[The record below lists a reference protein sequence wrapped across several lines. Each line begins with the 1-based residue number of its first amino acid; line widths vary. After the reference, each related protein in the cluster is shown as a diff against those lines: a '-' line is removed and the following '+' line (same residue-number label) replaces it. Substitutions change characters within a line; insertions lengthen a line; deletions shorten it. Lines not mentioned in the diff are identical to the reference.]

1 MKDLA
6 DDNVDDKYKRD
17 RKKYDDLDDDK
28 DSGYQ
33 RKPRDSMKDLADD
46 NVDDK
51 YKRDRKKYDD
61 LDDDTDSGYQKKP
74 RDTRKDLAD
83 DNVDDKYKRDRKKYD
98 DLDEDK
104 EQGYQRKPRDS
115 MKDINDKD
123 VDGVNKKDKDFDD
136 KYSRRLSK
144 PKYGDDDDEYF
155 GKNKTSDAA
164 SSENNNENMTKRRNN
179 KTLPDVHVGEEKCA
193 DLMTDEQVGKSAGN
207 ADRRT
212 PSPRRPESLPI
223 EKIMP
228 DVTDDMRNGKPEP
241 EHYRKSSGQMMGSG
255 KTDTMEDKLIQKAKE
270 VTAEIKTLNDAWMTD
285 DNKSSGEPSPL
296 GRIED
301 TKPELSNTFFIGVI
315 PSDLQTTEQD
325 ESRSDEI
332 RGVDD
337 RVGDLGQNKHA
348 LNTLPDRNAI
358 RHAKARSGRQP
369 ESHTDEVESILN
381 ADELHLVN
389 TNQGHVGKLSTQ
401 NDSLLESAG
410 QTGKI
415 DTLVGYT
422 YNEYD
427 DDTPGS
433 EGQNETT
440 QDGIVGS
447 DPRLVSKTKYG
458 TPSLVDEMFTD
469 NDKDKSPDD
478 IPGLHYGQA
487 IAEDVPIKKRGVSV
501 HFEDE
506 MCEALDVLKPVD
518 SEPERKTP
526 SDNDTGLANKD
537 ALIDSELNETSK
549 RPTDSDVLSFS
560 TSADIKEGKDAQMPR
575 ILKASS
581 DVTIYEGQ
589 NLEINWEIQGT
600 PEPRMKIYKN
610 GEPIE
615 LFDGME
621 IVQNDHKW
629 TLSIP
634 DVIRDDAGSYE
645 LHIMNKHGTDKSEV
659 KVQVHRQTPRTLQ
672 KDLAAPVL
680 TSPQPTNT
688 AVKDGDDLILKCSVQ
703 GFPPPQVLWLRDGE
717 ELSDGDDVEILEEKG
732 DQCLIVWEARPEHSG
747 HYICRAVNSQ
757 GSSEVKFDV
766 DVQDWST
773 EEDNSCEN
781 DTKSSKPGK
790 KEKSKTDQFQ
800 KDEPSELPKDQFGKK
815 EMPKVSEKPNE
826 KTQRPVVE
834 EEVISSKTENVS
846 ECLPEAGDD
855 DIEMSVSKKEDIPPK
870 PAPKPKDK
878 VRKPVVKEFIE
889 EQAENL
895 NANLPINGEEAILLT
910 TLDKKD
916 LAKASVKSEQ
926 RTEAGVVEDTIVDRA
941 DTLQQSSVVEQGSV
955 STVGNKEDTI
965 ISVNS
970 PEGSRTSSV
979 ENVENQD
986 NKCTPFGEPE
996 SLSIKT
1002 VKDDKVPKV
1011 AAKPKLQS
1019 KTPVVEELLQDDSDR
1034 LKDHIPL
1041 GDAEQATVTT
1051 VKTETVP
1058 KVATKPTEKS
1068 KTLASVDGKKEDDLP
1083 SEKKVTT
1090 DKKNKDT
1097 NIDLGGKKDDL
1108 DRQEKQDTLDK
1119 LSKSLG
1125 MDDLDQGSLSLG
1137 ELDDDNSKQSTCEVK
1152 GQHRNRYHGDTADLV
1167 DGDLDGEPMM
1177 PAIELHM
1184 SNSDEMC
1191 TKKYMVVA
1199 SYHDTTNDVHLESGE
1214 VIELLNKMVPT
1225 HWLVRKL
1232 DDKQQACYV
1241 PAALLQ
1247 SRRDTDARPTPE
1259 GMAKAISKSKQAV
1272 QDLVDTEEDYIC
1284 DLRDLID
1291 NYHDPLQDGS
1301 KEEFPEKLLEKKEEI
1316 FGNLMDLYNF
1326 HNKDLL
1332 PELMAC
1338 ADNPNQVAEVFL
1350 DRRESLKQYLP
1361 FWAGREK
1368 ADKDMNSEEIQAF
1381 LQSYSKH
1388 IGDPDNAFQ
1397 DLLNRP
1403 VERIHEYINLLKN
1416 LMKYTS
1422 QAGGDCS
1429 QLMSVVQ
1436 MLDDLCQE
1444 VDNIMLLDSV
1454 QGYQGNIHEL
1464 GPVIRHES
1472 AKMWEGDP
1480 NNSEPREREVFLFG
1494 DSILLASALE
1504 QDEDGEPKKL
1514 QFERIIK
1521 LRNTDIDHDG
1531 FADSR
1536 RLEFWDLEDTVKD
1549 NSEPLFTLDTKS
1561 PYSKQAWVR
1570 AIKEAQTQLGVDN
1583 TANMPE
1589 RRKIKTSKHKVVSS
1603 TPRKGSKVVRA
1614 EDVERDSPFDDFN
1627 ILDTSTEAVG
1637 VQPEFDDGTSR
1648 PVFQMKL
1655 EKTVVEE
1662 GATAQMECVVAGIP
1676 PPKVLWLKNN
1686 RPLMATDRCRVI
1698 VDGDT
1703 NILEFPRA
1711 RADDTAVYSAR
1722 AMNVNGSTIS
1732 TAELYVGD
1740 AQPSDLL
1747 KYREGIPDN
1756 EFRTPAYFF
1765 QMKNCQVEQGRL
1777 ARFDCR
1783 VVAYPKPDIIWMK
1796 DGKVLTS
1803 GERYKLLNF
1812 NDEIYSLLIQSVETD
1827 DEGRYTCWAH
1837 NKYGEAMTEAYLN
1850 VLALQDNMDDDDMAP
1865 KFLTKFYDQTVTEG
1879 VPCDLQCMIAGKP
1892 QPSVQW
1898 LHNNS
1903 ELMATPDIA
1912 IVNQANFCSLKIKE
1926 VSKSHAGKYACLL
1939 KNGLGEASCS
1949 AGITVIDK
1957 KIKGVPMLPKFLKKL
1972 CDVTAKTNEDFEL
1985 EVVVV
1990 GEPKPKVTW
1999 QYNHKPISGS
2009 HRRMRKSH
2017 EGDVYRLTISD
2028 VRLEDDGKFTCK
2040 AANSEGEVFCSCNLL
2055 VKESRIQSSEEP
2067 SFTQKDFDARYGC
2080 APTFL
2085 KKMEDISAP
2094 SGQSAKFE
2102 CRIMGIPEPSVKWF
2116 KNSVPLTPG
2125 KKYWI
2130 SQDSAGNCGLQV
2142 YDVTTGDEG
2151 IYTCTLTNPAGE
2163 ISTNASLR
2171 IGKPKESMERDRASM
2186 GRRLSRDDMLDSTRA
2201 PTMPRDEPM
2210 LKSTRPDAVRLS
2222 WSPAPTS
2229 GLPKDARNI
2238 RYLVESKALPNADW
2252 KTIGDGVHSNTFM
2265 AKNLN
2270 PDKEY
2275 AFRVRAANQF
2285 GQSEPTQPARLERI
2299 KLDIDEPIEKRK
2311 VILPESKRPPSLP
2324 STRPVITDYGQ
2335 ESVRLAWKPT
2345 PPPVTIK
2352 KPLPVSYRVEAQELP
2367 NTDWLPMASGLSTP
2381 SYYLPQLQDRH
2392 DYNIRVRA
2400 ENKYGVSEPSEPLWL
2415 PRAQSFPGVPIRRPE
2430 IVEME
2435 PEFVK
2440 LSWERVDVPPTALDE
2455 EPLTYMLEMQ
2465 EPAVRDWREI
2475 ARDIHEPHYTV
2486 RDLRPGND
2494 YRFRVRSRSVAG
2506 PLSEPSPATSLYRTL
2521 ATTRAPIDRLQ
2532 LDDHEFDTEG
2542 INLSWN
2548 RVNIPP
2554 YHRDD
2559 EPLLYSVEM
2568 MEQPIDDWRPVVSG
2582 IPTQRFRVTDLA
2594 PDRDYKFRVR
2604 ALSSYGISPPSY
2616 ALPVSYRRPLSSP
2629 SRPLLDHT
2637 PRLLYDDT
2645 DSLALAWQPPTL
2657 DSTRPLRYRVQMQAP
2672 PSMDWR
2678 TMASDIPDTR
2688 YRISGL
2694 GPSRDYLFRVVPE
2707 TSLGQLDPLPPVSLS
2722 SLPTPRM
2729 FHPSRPE
2736 ILDIEPTSLG
2746 LSWKRPVVDMYT
2758 PLTYNIEMQEP
2769 PSLSW
2774 RNVHSGLT
2782 DTHYRVGGLQP
2793 SRDYMFRVVPVTASG
2808 QLEPL
2813 PPVSISSMPV
2823 IPRMQHLEPSMTE
2836 MGRDSIKLSW
2846 RPAEIPFYRR
2856 QPIPLHYTV
2865 EMRTLPS
2872 SEWIPVARRVKD
2884 TSYIVKGLNPKN
2896 DYEFRVKAETDY
2908 GCSSPTTPVIVR
2920 RKPVPVFPRREPII
2934 SNVSPDSIALS
2945 WQPASLPGHSTRIPV
2960 YQIEVQDPPS
2970 IGQWRPLTNN
2980 VSQTSYNVMGLRPDR
2995 DYLFRV
3001 RAKLDGALGEPTLP
3015 VYLMRRCGPPRMPTD
3030 HPYVHDIQPTSVRLQ
3045 WRSVELSPRHTD
3057 YSPVTYRLEIQEGT
3071 RSDWVTLAG
3080 RIPHTD
3086 FHVTNLTPDQEYSFR
3101 VRAENKYGVSEPTN
3115 LVHIKRRAVAPT
3127 LPQDEPLLYD
3137 VGAGSITLSWR
3148 SAGIPSYNT
3157 SPVTYTIFAQESP
3170 SGVWAPMARRIPH
3183 TWYVLNGIRPDRDY
3197 TFRVQAENEFGV
3209 SRPTLPV
3216 RLFHTEYKAPIEL
3229 PEIDEFDEK
3238 TSSVNLRWRPRS
3250 MTPFASEPLRYHV
3263 ESWEPRKRVWRRLAS
3278 DIPETSYRV
3287 TGVSSNQENIFR
3299 VRAQTKAALSEPTYP
3314 ISLSKYL
3321 FPIRRPQLHDLDSEA
3336 VRLSWSPYQYSRP
3349 RIPSLP
3355 HLPSVPRRY
3364 EVELREL
3371 GSSDWRSVAT
3381 VPDTSYHYRG
3391 LRPRQDYQF
3400 RIRGISDQGP
3410 LDVYSSPVTLYRRTA
3425 LPRVPLSRP
3434 EIMSVQDETVDLSW
3448 SRVDVPATQYDE
3460 TPLTYIIESQ
3470 QLPGY
3475 DWTPLARG
3483 IPDTSYRVTGLRRNQ
3498 DYAFRIRGELPSGLS
3513 EPSPYVPVYRR
3524 PMLSDLIFHS
3534 QVRAG
3539 VPIARPELS
3548 ALTPSSAHLRWNRVY
3563 LPPYDLPNLPISYQV
3578 EVQDLPHRRW
3588 RPLARGIRMEEYEVK
3603 DMSPDKDYMFRIRAE
3618 TPDGDL
3624 SEPTPPIPYYRTHEP
3639 REHEPRRQADLTIL
3653 KEEFS
3658 VPNRSYVEHLTT
3670 YIPPRLPID
3679 KPELREISQDTVSL
3693 SWKPAKVPEKIR
3705 SSSNLTYVIE
3715 CRTPPNY
3722 EWRELKSGL
3731 TTTSSTL
3738 NNLHPRMDYMFRVR
3752 AHNQYGFSEASL
3764 PISLFRP
3771 IELDDDDVEYDDYD
3785 DEYRNTYND
3794 TVPRS
3799 RLQKRTE
3806 EAPMKID
3813 EAPPKLPMETP
3824 KITDHGES
3832 AHLSWLPARI
3842 PAYAKKT
3849 PITYIVEVKEP
3860 PVQGWAR
3867 TASGIVD
3874 TSFMVEG
3881 ILPNRDYQFRIR
3893 AETQFGTSD
3902 PTLSAVLDRTKAQIQ
3917 DTIEDE
3923 DDLEDYKPR
3932 KKPLVKKTRPTDPS
3946 SPLSP
3951 VNDFRPRK
3959 RLSKYASR
3967 LEGSHIDQGSDEDVF
3982 APTARQSS
3990 SKYSSSSRSYD
4001 RQSLRSTTSI
4011 DEDLYS
4017 RPKHRPSKPPV
4028 KDNNLNSD
4036 EDEDMSSKSRFSKYS
4051 SRNQKSSQMKDYS
4064 LEEEDYLASSKY
4076 SKYSSRNKKSS
4087 LAANYSS
4094 EEEDYLPRS
4103 RLSKYTQ
4110 PKRYSLDEDVSEEE
4124 DYMYQPKSRTKLR
4137 KKYSLDDDLSDE
4149 EYVPF
4154 RPRYS
4159 SRNKRDDLDFFDDE
4173 PYSSR
4178 YRSRNHRSSF
4188 NDDSYES
4195 VIKSKFRSRRHTTD
4209 ISPLSMEAAELR
4221 SRRHHDDMPLSAD
4234 SMSHGFWTRTSPP
4247 RTLDLPFTREFL
4259 EILKGSMDKKD
4270 KKPTTYSPD
4279 APSSYKPAD
4288 KPSPWQQESSASVSK
4303 EKSRRSSR
4311 DKRRND
4317 PDDLPQA
4324 VYLDSVLTGVPPR
4337 MPSSRPMITNQ
4348 AGNLLTLAWL
4358 PARVPSYVKGSNM
4371 TYLVEMRKPPSHLWL
4386 KLIDNVEETEFD
4398 VYDLQEEQDYM
4409 FRVKAKNEFGCS
4421 EPTMPLSII
4430 RNKDDYIGTAAALSR
4445 SGSRGSL
4452 DSPWS
4457 RSRASSVDSLLESMP
4472 TKACKPE
4479 FKLRDDT
4486 FYGAESRP
4494 VTISLQVKGFP
4505 LPKLRWYFQGRKL
4518 KLGNRYKSCISP
4530 NGLATLE
4537 FSRMSEK
4544 DVGEYKCRA
4553 ENDQGMGVRIFNLE
4567 MSDAPIFLEPVR
4579 NIVVD
4584 HRGRAKLECRV
4595 DGIPSPTV
4603 KFMRDWRPVTESSRV
4618 KIVHEAPDYWCLT
4631 IDNVMSS
4638 DCGQYQCVAENVSG
4652 KAVSSAK
4659 ITVEERLPH
4668 SPGLHYREAPVE
4680 DFYYILEELGR
4691 GRHGVVR
4698 RVLDKSSGKQ
4708 YAAKFIPVADPE
4720 MKHFFRQELYNLRA
4734 ASHKNVV
4741 DAVDAFQSNRSLV
4754 IITELATGGEL
4765 LDRVLSLDNWTE
4777 SDAAFFTRQLLEV
4790 LKHLHQ
4796 HNVYHLDI
4804 KPSNI
4809 LLSAS
4814 DSDEIK
4820 LIDFGLSRRVLP
4832 DQTVRCNYGTPE
4844 FTSPEQV
4851 CNEALSSATDIWSV
4865 GALAYLLVSGISA
4878 FQDRTEKD
4886 ILSWVETCDWEFDDE
4901 GFELVSKEAKDFI
4914 SKLLILEPSERLTL
4928 EECLDHAWIKNAT
4941 NRGQGSKLNIEH
4953 LATFHK
4959 QNKKE
4964 RLLGALQ
4971 TCARVQSLKAIIND
4985 DIEEEDTGLYP
4996 LKDKAS
5002 GELIYPDSENYGKF
5016 LDQESWADWQ
5026 VRYHQGG
5033 DTLLVPLAEP
5043 DYTARVREYKEA
5055 MGESD
5060 NSEEGS
5066 SDGTMKERRSLKD
5079 VEKEYVSSSN
5089 PCLQKELEWALVAE
5103 EFKQQQQTPEELFDK
5118 EQVDPA
5124 KLPLFATKL
5133 RDHAFMPGE
5142 TVTLTCKVQSEGTPS
5157 VNWFRNEEQVSEG
5170 NRLRTS
5176 LSEDGTATLT
5186 IELSK
5191 PFDEGV
5197 YKCVARNQTGKST
5210 SWARVL
5216 VGGVTEEPGRPVV
5229 VQVSGTEAL
5238 LVWEPPMADCN
5249 TPVTGYR
5256 VDYRKFGDETWTVA
5270 ANVIDECCLVTG
5282 LLQGRSYRF
5291 RVSCVNKFGISPYS
5305 VASTEVKTRTDPD
5318 AKITVDKYMAALLAR
5333 QREVETRPSP
5343 ASSRKGSEISSSGL
5357 TLVEG
5362 SPEDTYS
5369 FLNTL
5374 YSGGFSDLVCCRKS
5388 GSNTLYL
5395 GKIVPVQ
5402 HDNMDATKHEY
5413 ELLKSLSHERVVSL
5427 YESYLY
5433 KDSLYMVLEF
5443 LYGLN
5448 VIQHL
5453 SFKTKYTEDMV
5464 ARVMRQVLDGVEY
5477 LQHQG
5482 VVHLN
5487 LQPSS
5492 IVMASR
5498 RHLDIKLVD
5507 FSLARNVT
5515 KTGEVVAVEGFPE
5528 FIAPEVVAK
5537 EQTSFPADIWTIG
5550 TLAFL
5555 LLSGE
5560 SPFAAPTQKDT
5571 YSNIVY
5577 NRYDAH
5583 GLYENATREA
5593 LKFVFQILKRT
5604 PRNRL
5609 TATGCL
5615 EDKWLQVT
5623 DVMTKCRKEVV
5634 FSTSK
5639 LRTFSRRYLINRD
5652 LEMYPM
5658 IHEETPLPVSEE
5670 PEFDEEEEEEED
5682 TTSHVLDETEEAS
5695 LKESDSK
5702 EQPISLEV
5710 TTVDEP
5716 IENDVIP
5723 ESDES
5728 VETEVT
5734 LSVPAE
5740 ETQEGQTIEG
5750 IEQLATDIVSS
5761 AMDEALQ
5768 APESSPGEGNSEA

>member
-1 MKDLA
+1 MNKEE
-6 DDNVDDKYKRD
+6 
-17 RKKYDDLDDDK
+17 
-28 DSGYQ
+28 
-33 RKPRDSMKDLADD
+33 
-46 NVDDK
+46 
-51 YKRDRKKYDD
+51 
-61 LDDDTDSGYQKKP
+61 TDG
-74 RDTRKDLAD
+74 
-83 DNVDDKYKRDRKKYD
+83 
-98 DLDEDK
+98 
-104 EQGYQRKPRDS
+104 
-115 MKDINDKD
+115 
-123 VDGVNKKDKDFDD
+123 
-136 KYSRRLSK
+136 
-144 PKYGDDDDEYF
+144 
-155 GKNKTSDAA
+155 
-164 SSENNNENMTKRRNN
+164 
-179 KTLPDVHVGEEKCA
+179 
-193 DLMTDEQVGKSAGN
+193 
-207 ADRRT
+207 
-212 PSPRRPESLPI
+212 
-223 EKIMP
+223 
-228 DVTDDMRNGKPEP
+228 
-241 EHYRKSSGQMMGSG
+241 
-255 KTDTMEDKLIQKAKE
+255 
-270 VTAEIKTLNDAWMTD
+270 
-285 DNKSSGEPSPL
+285 
-296 GRIED
+296 
-301 TKPELSNTFFIGVI
+301 LSN
-315 PSDLQTTEQD
+315 
-325 ESRSDEI
+325 
-332 RGVDD
+332 
-337 RVGDLGQNKHA
+337 
-348 LNTLPDRNAI
+348 
-358 RHAKARSGRQP
+358 
-369 ESHTDEVESILN
+369 
-381 ADELHLVN
+381 
-389 TNQGHVGKLSTQ
+389 
-401 NDSLLESAG
+401 
-410 QTGKI
+410 
-415 DTLVGYT
+415 
-422 YNEYD
+422 
-427 DDTPGS
+427 
-433 EGQNETT
+433 
-440 QDGIVGS
+440 DGIL
-447 DPRLVSKTKYG
+447 D
-458 TPSLVDEMFTD
+458 
-469 NDKDKSPDD
+469 
-478 IPGLHYGQA
+478 GQ
-487 IAEDVPIKKRGVSV
+487 
-501 HFEDE
+501 
-506 MCEALDVLKPVD
+506 
-518 SEPERKTP
+518 
-526 SDNDTGLANKD
+526 
-537 ALIDSELNETSK
+537 
-549 RPTDSDVLSFS
+549 
-560 TSADIKEGKDAQMPR
+560 
-575 ILKASS
+575 
-581 DVTIYEGQ
+581 
-589 NLEINWEIQGT
+589 
-600 PEPRMKIYKN
+600 
-610 GEPIE
+610 
-615 LFDGME
+615 
-621 IVQNDHKW
+621 
-629 TLSIP
+629 
-634 DVIRDDAGSYE
+634 
-645 LHIMNKHGTDKSEV
+645 
-659 KVQVHRQTPRTLQ
+659 
-672 KDLAAPVL
+672 
-680 TSPQPTNT
+680 
-688 AVKDGDDLILKCSVQ
+688 
-703 GFPPPQVLWLRDGE
+703 
-717 ELSDGDDVEILEEKG
+717 
-732 DQCLIVWEARPEHSG
+732 
-747 HYICRAVNSQ
+747 
-757 GSSEVKFDV
+757 
-766 DVQDWST
+766 
-773 EEDNSCEN
+773 
-781 DTKSSKPGK
+781 
-790 KEKSKTDQFQ
+790 
-800 KDEPSELPKDQFGKK
+800 
-815 EMPKVSEKPNE
+815 
-826 KTQRPVVE
+826 
-834 EEVISSKTENVS
+834 
-846 ECLPEAGDD
+846 
-855 DIEMSVSKKEDIPPK
+855 
-870 PAPKPKDK
+870 
-878 VRKPVVKEFIE
+878 
-889 EQAENL
+889 
-895 NANLPINGEEAILLT
+895 
-910 TLDKKD
+910 
-916 LAKASVKSEQ
+916 
-926 RTEAGVVEDTIVDRA
+926 
-941 DTLQQSSVVEQGSV
+941 
-955 STVGNKEDTI
+955 
-965 ISVNS
+965 
-970 PEGSRTSSV
+970 
-979 ENVENQD
+979 
-986 NKCTPFGEPE
+986 
-996 SLSIKT
+996 
-1002 VKDDKVPKV
+1002 
-1011 AAKPKLQS
+1011 
-1019 KTPVVEELLQDDSDR
+1019 
-1034 LKDHIPL
+1034 
-1041 GDAEQATVTT
+1041 
-1051 VKTETVP
+1051 
-1058 KVATKPTEKS
+1058 
-1068 KTLASVDGKKEDDLP
+1068 SVDGKKTGLGEEEQTPKSKTDSSLQRNKD
-1083 SEKKVTT
+1083 KA
-1090 DKKNKDT
+1090 DKKKDT
-1097 NIDLGGKKDDL
+1097 DNLNLCKEGYDL
-1108 DRQEKQDTLDK
+1108 DRKEKQETLDK

-1125 MDDLDQGSLSLG
+1125 IDDLGEVSWSLDEL
-1137 ELDDDNSKQSTCEVK
+1137 LDDNAKESIDGVK
-1152 GQHRNRYHGDTADLV
+1152 GHPKDQNSYHGDTAEISDEEI
-1167 DGDLDGEPMM
+1167 DGEPMI

-1184 SNSDEMC
+1184 SNSDEMYA
-1191 TKKYMVVA
+1191 KKYTVIA
-1199 SYHDTTNDVHLESGE
+1199 GYHDTTNDVHLESGE

-1232 DDKQQACYV
+1232 DDKQQVCYV

-1247 SRRDTDARPTPE
+1247 SRRDVDASPTSTPE
-1259 GMAKAISKSKQAV
+1259 GLAKAASKSKQAV
-1272 QDLVDTEEDYIC
+1272 QDLVDTEEDYVC

-1291 NYHDPLQDGS
+1291 NYHDPLQDGGEG
-1301 KEEFPEKLLEKKEEI
+1301 KFPDKLLEKKEEI
-1316 FGNLMDLYNF
+1316 FGNLMELYNF
-1326 HNKDLL
+1326 HNNDLL

-1338 ADNPNQVAEVFL
+1338 ADNPEQVAEIFL
-1350 DRRESLKQYLP
+1350 ERRESLKQYLP

-1368 ADKDMNSEEIQAF
+1368 ADEDINSEEIQAF
-1381 LQSYSKH
+1381 LQSYSKQ

-1436 MLDDLCQE
+1436 MLDELCQE
-1444 VDNIMLLDSV
+1444 VDNIMLLDTV
-1454 QGYQGNIHEL
+1454 QGYDGNIHDL

-1472 AKMWEGDP
+1472 AMMWDGDP
-1480 NNSEPREREVFLFG
+1480 DSSEPVEREVFLFK
-1494 DSILLASALE
+1494 DAVLLASAVE
-1504 QDEDGEPKKL
+1504 RDEDGEPKKL
-1514 QFERIIK
+1514 QFDRIVK
-1521 LRNTDIDHDG
+1521 LKNTDLDHDG

-1536 RLEFWDLEDTVKD
+1536 RLEFWDLEDRVKD
-1549 NSEPLFTLDTKS
+1549 ESVKDLEPLFTLDTKS

-1570 AIKEAQTQLGVDN
+1570 DIKEAQANLGVEN
-1583 TANMPE
+1583 TAKSKMPE

-1614 EDVERDSPFDDFN
+1614 EDVESDGHFDDFN
-1627 ILDTSTEAVG
+1627 ILDTSRETSY

-1648 PVFQMKL
+1648 PVFQNKL

-1662 GATAQMECVVAGIP
+1662 GASAQMECVVAGIP

-1698 VDGDT
+1698 VDGDR

-1711 RADDTAVYSAR
+1711 RSDDTAVYTAR

-1732 TAELYVGD
+1732 TAELYVGE
-1740 AQPSDLL
+1740 ARPSDLL

-1765 QMKNCQVEQGRL
+1765 QMKSCQVEEGRL

-1803 GERYKLLNF
+1803 GERFKLLNF

-1850 VLALQDNMDDDDMAP
+1850 VLALHDNMDDDDMAP

-1898 LHNNS
+1898 MLDNI
-1903 ELMATPDIA
+1903 ELLPTPDID
-1912 IVNQANFCSLKIKE
+1912 IVNQTNFCSLKIKE
-1926 VSKSHAGKYACLL
+1926 VRKQHAGKYACLL

-1990 GEPKPKVTW
+1990 GEPKPKITW
-1999 QYNHKPISGS
+1999 LYNHKPISGS

-2017 EGDVYRLTISD
+2017 EGDMYRLTISD

-2040 AANSEGEVFCSCNLL
+2040 AANSEGEVYCSCNLL
-2055 VKESRIQSSEEP
+2055 VKESRIQLEPAEEP

-2085 KKMEDISAP
+2085 KKMEDVTMP

-2102 CRIMGIPEPSVKWF
+2102 CRIMGIPEPNVKWF
-2116 KNSVPLTPG
+2116 KNGVPISQG
-2125 KKYWI
+2125 KKYWM

-2142 YDVTTGDEG
+2142 YDVGAGDEG

-2163 ISTNASLR
+2163 VSTNASLR
-2171 IGKPKESMERDRASM
+2171 IGKPKESMERDFPSKTTK
-2186 GRRLSRDDMLDSTRA
+2186 GRRLSREDMLDSSRA
-2201 PTMPRDEPM
+2201 PTMSRDEPTI
-2210 LKSTRPDAVRLS
+2210 KSTRPDTVRLS
-2222 WSPAPTS
+2222 WAPAPTS
-2229 GLPKDARNI
+2229 GLPQDARNI
-2238 RYLVESKALPNADW
+2238 RYFVESKALPDADW
-2252 KTIGDGVHSNTFM
+2252 KMIGDGIHSNTYM

-2275 AFRVRAANQF
+2275 AFRVRAGNQF
-2285 GQSEPTQPARLERI
+2285 GESDPTQPARLERI
-2299 KLDIDEPIEKRK
+2299 KFDEKIEKKK
-2311 VILPESKRPPSLP
+2311 VLLPESKRPPSLP

-2335 ESVRLAWKPT
+2335 EAVRLAWKPA

-2367 NTDWLPMASGLSTP
+2367 STDWLPMASGLSTP

-2415 PRAQSFPGVPIRRPE
+2415 PTARSFPGVPVRRPE
-2430 IVEME
+2430 IVEIE
-2435 PEFVK
+2435 PECVK
-2440 LSWERVDVPPTALDE
+2440 LSWDRVDVPPTALDE
-2455 EPLTYMLEMQ
+2455 EPLTYMIEMQ
-2465 EPAVRDWREI
+2465 EPPSRDWREI
-2475 ARDIHEPHYTV
+2475 VQGVREPNYMV

-2494 YRFRVRSRSVAG
+2494 YRFRVRSRSLTG

-2521 ATTRAPIDRLQ
+2521 ATTRVPIDRIQ
-2532 LDDHEFDTEG
+2532 LDDHEIDTEG

-2559 EPLLYSVEM
+2559 EPLLYMVEM
-2568 MEQPIDDWRPVVSG
+2568 MEQPVDDWRPVVSG
-2582 IPTQRFRVTDLA
+2582 IPTQRYRVTDLA

-2604 ALSSYGISPPSY
+2604 ALSSYGISPPTY
-2616 ALPVSYRRPLSSP
+2616 ALPVSYRRPLPSP
-2629 SRPLLDHT
+2629 SRPLPDYT
-2637 PRLLYDDT
+2637 PRLSYDDT
-2645 DSLALAWQPPTL
+2645 DSLALTWQPPTL

-2688 YRISGL
+2688 YRIRGL

-2707 TSLGQLDPLPPVSLS
+2707 TSLGQLEPLPSVPLT
-2722 SLPTPRM
+2722 SLPTPRT

-2736 ILDIEPTSLG
+2736 ILDVEPTSLG
-2746 LSWKRPVVDMYT
+2746 LSWKRPIVDMYT

-2769 PSLSW
+2769 PSQLW
-2774 RNVHSGLT
+2774 RNIHSGLT

-2793 SRDYMFRVVPVTASG
+2793 SRDYMFRVVPVTTSG

-2823 IPRMQHLEPSMTE
+2823 IPRMQNQEPSMTE

-2846 RPAEIPFYRR
+2846 RPAEVPFYRR
-2856 QPIPLHYTV
+2856 QPLPIHYVV

-2872 SEWIPVARRVKD
+2872 SEWIPTARRVKE

-2896 DYEFRVKAETDY
+2896 DYEFRIKAETDY
-2908 GCSSPTTPVIVR
+2908 GCSSPTYPVTVR
-2920 RKPVPVFPRREPII
+2920 RKAVPVFPRREPII
-2934 SNVSPDSIALS
+2934 STVSPDSITLS
-2945 WQPASLPGHSTRIPV
+2945 WQPATIPGHSTRIPV

-2970 IGQWRPLTNN
+2970 IGQWRPLTHN
-2980 VSQTSYNVMGLRPDR
+2980 VSQTSYNVGGLRPDR
-2995 DYLFRV
+2995 DYLFRI
-3001 RAKLDGALGEPTLP
+3001 RAKVDGILGEPTLP
-3015 VYLMRRCGPPRMPTD
+3015 VYLMRRCGPPRMPND

-3057 YSPVTYRLEIQEGT
+3057 YSPVTYRLEVQEGT

-3086 FHVTNLTPDQEYSFR
+3086 FHVTNLLPDQEYSFR
-3101 VRAENKYGVSEPTN
+3101 VRAENKYGLSEPTN
-3115 LVHIKRRAVAPT
+3115 HVHIKRRAVAPS
-3127 LPQDEPLLYD
+3127 LSQDEPLLYD

-3148 SAGIPSYNT
+3148 AAEVPSFST
-3157 SPVTYTIFAQESP
+3157 SPVTYTIFVQESP
-3170 SGVWAPMARRIPH
+3170 SGPWLPHVKRIPH
-3183 TWYVLNGIRPDRDY
+3183 SWYILNGIRSDRDY

-3216 RLFHTEYKAPIEL
+3216 RLFHTGYKAPIEL
-3229 PEIDEFDEK
+3229 PEIEEFDEK
-3238 TSSVNLRWRPRS
+3238 TSSINLRWRPRS
-3250 MTPFASEPLRYHV
+3250 MTPFVGEPLRYHV
-3263 ESWEPRKRVWRRLAS
+3263 ESWEPRKRTWRRLAS
-3278 DIPETSYRV
+3278 DLPDTSYRV

-3299 VRAQTKAALSEPTYP
+3299 IRAQSKATLSEPTYP
-3314 ISLSKYL
+3314 ISLSRYL
-3321 FPIRRPQLHDLDSEA
+3321 FPMSRPQLHDLEPEA
-3336 VRLSWSPYQYSRP
+3336 VRLSWSPYHHHRP
-3349 RIPSLP
+3349 RMPSLPPLP

-3371 GSSDWRSVAT
+3371 GSNDWRNIGT

-3400 RIRGISDQGP
+3400 RVRGILDQGP
-3410 LDVYSSPVTLYRRTA
+3410 SEPYSSPITLYRRTA

-3434 EIMSVQDETVDLSW
+3434 EIMAVQDETVDLSW
-3448 SRVDVPATQYDE
+3448 SRVEVPATQYDE

-3475 DWTPLARG
+3475 DWTPVARG
-3483 IPDTSYRVTGLRRNQ
+3483 IPDTSYRVSGLQRNQ
-3498 DYAFRIRGELPSGLS
+3498 DYAFRVRGELPSGLS

-3524 PMLSDLIFHS
+3524 PMLADLTFHS
-3534 QVRAG
+3534 QVRSG

-3548 ALTPSSAHLRWNRVY
+3548 SLTPSSARLHWNRVY
-3563 LPPYDLPNLPISYQV
+3563 LPPYDLPDRPISYQV

-3588 RPLARGIRMEEYEVK
+3588 RPLARGIRMEEYEVN
-3603 DMSPDKDYMFRIRAE
+3603 DMAPDKDYMFRIRAE

-3624 SEPTPPIPYYRTHEP
+3624 SEPTPPIPYYRTRGEP
-3639 REHEPRRQADLTIL
+3639 KEYEPRRQADLTLL

-3658 VPNRSYVEHLTT
+3658 VPNRSYIEHLTT

-3679 KPELREISQDTVSL
+3679 KPELREISQDTASL
-3693 SWKPAKVPEKIR
+3693 SWKPAKVPDKIR

-3731 TTTSSTL
+3731 TSTSFTL

-3771 IELDDDDVEYDDYD
+3771 IELDENDVEYDDDLD

-3799 RLQKRTE
+3799 RIQRRT
-3806 EAPMKID
+3806 
-3813 EAPPKLPMETP
+3813 APPKLPMETP

-3832 AHLSWLPARI
+3832 AMLSWLPARI

-3849 PITYIVEVKEP
+3849 QITYIVEVKEP

-3867 TASGIVD
+3867 TASGIVE
-3874 TSFMVEG
+3874 TSFLVDG

-3917 DTIEDE
+3917 DSIETD

-3932 KKPLVKKTRPTDPS
+3932 KKPLAKSHRTSDPM

-3951 VNDFRPRK
+3951 VNDFRPRQ

-3967 LEGSHIDQGSDEDVF
+3967 LESSRLDNLSDDDEVY
-3982 APTARQSS
+3982 APKTRQAT
-3990 SKYSSSSRSYD
+3990 SKYLSSSRSHA
-4001 RQSLRSTTSI
+4001 RQSLQSTTSI
-4011 DEDLYS
+4011 DEDLYD
-4017 RPKHRPSKPPV
+4017 RPKTRPSKPAMRQE
-4028 KDNNLNSD
+4028 NLLSD
-4036 EDEDMSSKSRFSKYS
+4036 EEDEITSKSRFSKYS
-4051 SRNQKSSQMKDYS
+4051 SRNKTSTLSKDYS
-4064 LEEEDYLASSKY
+4064 LDEEDYSVSSKY
-4076 SKYSSRNKKSS
+4076 SKYSSRAKKPS
-4087 LAANYSS
+4087 LRANLSS
-4094 EEEDYLPRS
+4094 EEEDYVPRS
-4103 RLSKYTQ
+4103 RPSKYAQ
-4110 PKRYSLDEDVSEEE
+4110 PKKYSYEDDFSDEEDYQPKPRSKHMPKKKYTLDEDF
-4124 DYMYQPKSRTKLR
+4124 
-4137 KKYSLDDDLSDE
+4137 SDE

-4159 SRNKRDDLDFFDDE
+4159 SRSQRDNTDLYDDE

-4178 YRSRNHRSSF
+4178 RKSHKYSSSLL
-4188 NDDSYES
+4188 DEDSYES
-4195 VIKSKFRSRRHTTD
+4195 AISSKFRSRRHTTD
-4209 ISPLSMEAAELR
+4209 LSPLSMEAAELR
-4221 SRRHHDDMPLSAD
+4221 SRRRHNDMPLSAD
-4234 SMSHGFWTRTSPP
+4234 SRSHDFWTRTSPP
-4247 RTLDLPFTREFL
+4247 RSLDLPFTREFL
-4259 EILKGSMDKKD
+4259 EMLKGSMDKKD
-4270 KKPTTYSPD
+4270 KKPSSYSQD
-4279 APSSYKPAD
+4279 TSSSYKPAETSSPCSY
-4288 KPSPWQQESSASVSK
+4288 KPADTSSPWLQESTPVLSK

-4324 VYLDSVLTGVPPR
+4324 IYLDSVLTGVPPR

-4348 AGNLLTLAWL
+4348 AGNLLTLSWL
-4358 PARVPSYVKGSNM
+4358 PGRVPSYVKGSKM

-4386 KLIDNVEETEFD
+4386 KLIDNVEENEFD
-4398 VYDLQEEQDYM
+4398 VYDLQEDQDYM

-4421 EPTMPLSII
+4421 EPTLPLSIN
-4430 RNKDDYIGTAAALSR
+4430 REKDDYIGTAVLSR

-4452 DSPWS
+4452 DSPWT
-4457 RSRASSVDSLLESMP
+4457 RSRASSVDSLIESMP

-4479 FKLRDDT
+4479 FKVREDT

-4505 LPKLRWYFQGRKL
+4505 LPKIKWYFQGKKL
-4518 KLGNRYKSCISP
+4518 KLGNRYKSFISP
-4530 NGLATLE
+4530 NGNATLE
-4537 FSRMSEK
+4537 FTRMSEK

-4553 ENDQGMGVRIFNLE
+4553 ENDQGMSVRIFNLE
-4567 MSDAPIFLEPVR
+4567 MSDAPTFLEPLR
-4579 NIVVD
+4579 NVVVD
-4584 HRGRAKLECRV
+4584 HRGCCKLECRV
-4595 DGIPSPTV
+4595 DGIPLPTV
-4603 KFMRDWRPVTESSRV
+4603 KFMRDWRPMTESSRV

-4631 IDNVMSS
+4631 LENAMSS
-4638 DCGQYQCVAENVSG
+4638 DCGQYQCVAENASG

-4659 ITVEERLPH
+4659 ITVEEVSAEERVPH

-4708 YAAKFIPVADPE
+4708 YAAKFIPVADPK
-4720 MKHFFRQELYNLRA
+4720 MKHFFRQELYNLQA

-4741 DAVDAFQSNRSLV
+4741 GVVDAFQSNRSLV
-4754 IITELATGGEL
+4754 IITELASGGDL
-4765 LDRVLSLDNWTE
+4765 LDRVISLDNWTE
-4777 SDAAFFTRQLLEV
+4777 SDAAFYIRQLLEV
-4790 LKHLHQ
+4790 IKHLHH

-4804 KPSNI
+4804 KPTNI
-4809 LLSAS
+4809 LLSAA

-4832 DQTVRCNYGTPE
+4832 NQSVRCNYGTPE

-4851 CNEALSSATDIWSV
+4851 CNDVLSSAADLWSV

-4878 FQDRTEKD
+4878 FQDRTDKD

-4914 SKLLILEPSERLTL
+4914 SKLLLLEPSERLTL
-4928 EECLDHAWIKNAT
+4928 EECMEHAWVKNAT
-4941 NRGQGSKLNIEH
+4941 NRGQGPRLNMEH
-4953 LATFHK
+4953 LATFQK

-4964 RLLGALQ
+4964 RLLGAIQ
-4971 TCARVQSLKAIIND
+4971 TCARVQSLKAVIND
-4985 DIEEEDTGLYP
+4985 DLEEEDTGLYP
-4996 LKDKAS
+4996 LKDKNS
-5002 GELIYPDSENYGKF
+5002 GEMIYPDSQHYGKF

-5026 VRYHQGG
+5026 VRYHQGC

-5055 MGESD
+5055 AGESD
-5060 NSEEGS
+5060 VSEES
-5066 SDGTMKERRSLKD
+5066 SSEGTMKERRSVKD
-5079 VEKEYVSSSN
+5079 VEKEYVSSNN

-5103 EFKQQQQTPEELFDK
+5103 EFKQQQTPEELFHK
-5118 EQVDPA
+5118 EQIDPA
-5124 KLPLFATKL
+5124 KLPLFITKL

-5142 TVTLTCKVQSEGTPS
+5142 TVTLTCRVQSEGTPS

-5191 PFDEGV
+5191 SFDEGV
-5197 YKCVARNQTGKST
+5197 YKCVARNQAGKST
-5210 SWARVL
+5210 NWARVV

-5229 VQVSGTEAL
+5229 VQVSSTEAL

-5256 VDYRKFGDETWTVA
+5256 VDYRKFGEETWTVA

-5291 RVSCVNKFGISPYS
+5291 RVACVNKFGISPYS
-5305 VASTEVKTRTDPD
+5305 VASTEVKTRSDPD
-5318 AKITVDKYMAALLAR
+5318 SKVTVDKYMSALLAR

-5343 ASSRKGSEISSSGL
+5343 TPSRKGSEVSPSGL
-5357 TLVEG
+5357 ELIEG

-5374 YSGGFSDLVCCRKS
+5374 YSGGFSDLMCCRKS
-5388 GSNTLYL
+5388 DSNVLYL
-5395 GKIVPVQ
+5395 GKIVPIQ
-5402 HDNMDATKHEY
+5402 SDKMEATKHEY
-5413 ELLKSLSHERVVSL
+5413 EILKTLCHERVVSL
-5427 YESYLY
+5427 YGCYLY
-5433 KDSLYMVLEF
+5433 QDSLYLILEF

-5448 VIQHL
+5448 IIQHL
-5453 SFKTKYTEDMV
+5453 SFKTKYSEDMV

-5492 IVMASR
+5492 IVMVSR
-5498 RHLDIKLVD
+5498 KHLDIKLVD
-5507 FSLARNVT
+5507 FSLARTVN
-5515 KTGEVVAVEGFPE
+5515 KDGELVAIEGFPE
-5528 FIAPEVVAK
+5528 FVAPEVVAK
-5537 EQTSFPADIWTIG
+5537 EKTSFPADIWTVG

-5560 SPFAAPTQKDT
+5560 SPFAAPTQKDV

-5583 GLYENATREA
+5583 GLYEKATREA

-5609 TATGCL
+5609 TATRCL

-5639 LRTFSRRYLINRD
+5639 LCTFSRRYLANRVLD
-5652 LEMYPM
+5652 MYPM
-5658 IHEETPLPVSEE
+5658 VHEETPSPVSEE
-5670 PEFDEEEEEEED
+5670 PEFEEEEEVEEL
-5682 TTSHVLDETEEAS
+5682 TSSIVLDEKEETQ
-5695 LKESDSK
+5695 LEDTKETKSED
-5702 EQPISLEV
+5702 QPMDKEV
-5710 TTVDEP
+5710 TTGDADEQT
-5716 IENDVIP
+5716 EKDVVP
-5723 ESDES
+5723 ECEES
-5728 VETEVT
+5728 VETEGT
-5734 LSVPAE
+5734 LSVPE
-5740 ETQEGQTIEG
+5740 DSQDTEGKKTEG
-5750 IEQLATDIVSS
+5750 IEQLATEIVAS
-5761 AMDEALQ
+5761 AMDAAFQ
-5768 APESSPGEGNSEA
+5768 APEPDSGDA